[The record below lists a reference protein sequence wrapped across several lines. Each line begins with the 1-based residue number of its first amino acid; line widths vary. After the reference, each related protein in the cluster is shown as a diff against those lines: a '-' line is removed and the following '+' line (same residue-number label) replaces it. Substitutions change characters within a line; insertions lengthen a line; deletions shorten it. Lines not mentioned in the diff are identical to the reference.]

1 MKKIIL
7 ATGNPGKVRELNA
20 MLNGHYSVVSQKD
33 LQVKEIP
40 ETGSS
45 FIENA
50 LLKARNA
57 SLQTKLPALA
67 DDSGLE
73 VEVLDGEPGIYSARY
88 AREGA
93 TDEENVK
100 KLLLNM
106 EGHNNRKAH
115 FCCAMV
121 YINDEKNTKPIIIER
136 RWEGEILRVP
146 IGTNGFGYDP
156 IFYVKDYS
164 CSSAQLE
171 PDIKN
176 KISHNLFLLSCQYI
190 FQFIVD
196 SVSLCLIL
204 FKCFIVYVASVFS
217 IHAFHGI
224 I

>member
-20 MLNGHYSVVSQKD
+20 MLKGHYSVVSQKNMK
-33 LQVKEIP
+33 VKEVP
-40 ETGSS
+40 ETGTS

-50 LLKARNA
+50 LIKARNA
-57 SLQTKLPALA
+57 SLQSKLPALA

-73 VEVLDGEPGIYSARY
+73 VEALNGEPGIYSARY

-93 TDEENVK
+93 TDEENMT

-106 EGHNNRKAH
+106 EHHNNRKAH

-121 YINDEKNTKPIIIER
+121 YIKDAEDSNPIIVER
-136 RWEGEILRVP
+136 RWEGELLREP

-156 IFYVKDYS
+156 IFYLHDYS

-171 PDIKN
+171 PETKN
-176 KISHNLFLLSCQYI
+176 KISHRGQALNDLLIELLSI
-190 FQFIVD
+190 E
-196 SVSLCLIL
+196 
-204 FKCFIVYVASVFS
+204 
-217 IHAFHGI
+217 
-224 I
+224 

>member
-20 MLNGHYSVVSQKD
+20 MLKGHYSVVSQKD
-33 LQVKEIP
+33 MKVEEVP
-40 ETGSS
+40 ETGTS

-50 LLKARNA
+50 LIKARNA
-57 SLQTKLPALA
+57 SLQSKLPALA

-73 VEVLDGEPGIYSARY
+73 VEALNGEPGIYSARY

-93 TDEENVK
+93 TDEENMT

-106 EGHNNRKAH
+106 EHHNNRKAH

-121 YINDEKNTKPIIIER
+121 FLKSAEDSDPIIVER
-136 RWEGEILRVP
+136 RWQGELLREP

-156 IFYVKDYS
+156 IFYLHDYS

-171 PDIKN
+171 PETKN
-176 KISHNLFLLSCQYI
+176 KISHRGQALNDLLVELLSI
-190 FQFIVD
+190 E
-196 SVSLCLIL
+196 
-204 FKCFIVYVASVFS
+204 
-217 IHAFHGI
+217 
-224 I
+224 

>member
-20 MLNGHYSVVSQKD
+20 MLKGHYSVVSQKNMK
-33 LQVKEIP
+33 VEEVP
-40 ETGSS
+40 ETGTS

-50 LLKARNA
+50 LIKARNA
-57 SLQTKLPALA
+57 SLQSKLPALA

-73 VEVLDGEPGIYSARY
+73 VEALNGEPGIYSARY

-93 TDEENVK
+93 TDEENMT

-106 EGHNNRKAH
+106 EHHNNRKAH

-121 YINDEKNTKPIIIER
+121 YIKDAEDSNPIIVER
-136 RWEGEILRVP
+136 RWQGELLREP

-156 IFYVKDYS
+156 IFYLHDYS

-171 PDIKN
+171 PEMKN
-176 KISHNLFLLSCQYI
+176 KISHRGQALNDLLVELLSI
-190 FQFIVD
+190 E
-196 SVSLCLIL
+196 
-204 FKCFIVYVASVFS
+204 
-217 IHAFHGI
+217 
-224 I
+224 